1 MRTLPLYLSAAV
13 LAIAG
18 CSQSDTGN
26 NAEPVQSGE
35 AKKAAGEKTIAAS
48 LNQDSSFVKAAKA
61 VGLDATLAGPGPYT
75 VLVPSDEAFG
85 KVQGGVLD
93 DTANPPNRGEAT
105 RKLTYHILPGVILS
119 EDIGKAIDNGDG
131 KAVLATMG
139 GETLTATREG
149 DAIVLTDGSGGKAK
163 ITKAD
168 EQYSNGVVHHIDA
181 VLAPS
186 AEGSAS
192 AGQPGQPAN
201 QAQPAQ

>member
-1 MRTLPLYLSAAV
+1 MRTLPLCLSAAA

-26 NAEPVQSGE
+26 NAEPAQTGE
-35 AKKAAGEKTIAAS
+35 ARKAAGEKTIAAS
-48 LNQDSSFVKAAKA
+48 LSQDGRFLQAAKS

-85 KVQGGVLD
+85 KIQGGVLD
-93 DTANPPNRGEAT
+93 DTANPANRGGAT
-105 RKLTYHILPGVILS
+105 RLLTYHILPGVILA

-131 KAVLATMG
+131 SAVLATMG

-149 DAIVLTDGSGGKAK
+149 DAIILTDGVGGKARV
-163 ITKAD
+163 TKAD

-181 VLAPS
+181 VLAPPARS
-186 AEGSAS
+186 QSS
-192 AGQPGQPAN
+192 GQQQGAATAN
-201 QAQPAQ
+201 QQ